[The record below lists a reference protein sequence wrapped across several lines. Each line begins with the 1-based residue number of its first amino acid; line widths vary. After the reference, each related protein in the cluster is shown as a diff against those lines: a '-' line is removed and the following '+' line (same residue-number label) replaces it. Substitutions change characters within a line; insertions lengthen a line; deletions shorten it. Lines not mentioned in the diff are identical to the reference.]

1 MRERFA
7 FTIDKYLFS
16 VAFFSE
22 MFNEY
27 LAVDTKLIWQWTS
40 KGYLVSRS
48 LC

>member
-1 MRERFA
+1 MREKFA
-7 FTIDKYLFS
+7 FTIKKYLFS

-22 MFNEY
+22 MFSEY

-40 KGYLVSRS
+40 KGYLVSCS